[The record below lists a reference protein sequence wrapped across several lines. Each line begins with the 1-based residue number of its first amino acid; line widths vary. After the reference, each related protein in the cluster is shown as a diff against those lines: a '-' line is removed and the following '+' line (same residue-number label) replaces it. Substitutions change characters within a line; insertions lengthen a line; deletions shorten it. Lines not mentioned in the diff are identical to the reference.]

1 MSNTRLKGDINRIII
16 EGTLI
21 QYQSR
26 IMREPIKGIVQKVR
40 KNKGAWNNLFLIR
53 WLEGP
58 EWNREERHRRV
69 NPQWIE
75 ERDIMFG
82 MGHYD
87 ILSGYIAMYPEDV

>member
-58 EWNREERHRRV
+58 EWNREERLRRV
-69 NPQWIE
+69 NPQWIK

-82 MGHYD
+82 MGHYV
-87 ILSGYIAMYPEDV
+87 ILSGYIAMYPEDD

>member
-1 MSNTRLKGDINRIII
+1 MTTLREHFNKVIVK
-16 EGTLI
+16 GTLI
-21 QYQSR
+21 QHKSR
-26 IMREPIKGIVQKVR
+26 IMREPIKGIVQEVR

-58 EWNREERHRRV
+58 EWNREERLRRV

-87 ILSGYIAMYPEDV
+87 ILSG

>member
-1 MSNTRLKGDINRIII
+1 MTTLREHFNKVIIK
-16 EGTLI
+16 GTLI
-21 QYQSR
+21 QHKSR

-40 KNKGAWNNLFLIR
+40 KNKGAWNNVYLIR

-87 ILSGYIAMYPEDV
+87 ILSGYIAMYPEDD

>member
-1 MSNTRLKGDINRIII
+1 MTTLREHFNRVIIK
-16 EGTLI
+16 GTLI
-21 QYQSR
+21 QHKSR

-40 KNKGAWNNLFLIR
+40 KNKGAWNNVYLIR

-69 NPQWIE
+69 NPQWLE

-82 MGHYD
+82 IGYD
-87 ILSGYIAMYPEDV
+87 VLSGYIAMYPEDD

>member
-1 MSNTRLKGDINRIII
+1 MSSTRLKGNINRIII

-26 IMREPIKGIVQKVR
+26 IMREPIKGIVSKVR

-58 EWNREERHRRV
+58 EWNREERLRRV
-69 NPQWIE
+69 NPQWIK

-87 ILSGYIAMYPEDV
+87 ILSGYIAMYPEDD

>member
-1 MSNTRLKGDINRIII
+1 
-16 EGTLI
+16 
-21 QYQSR
+21 
-26 IMREPIKGIVQKVR
+26 MREPIKGIVQKVR
-40 KNKGAWNNLFLIR
+40 KKGAWNNLFLIR

-87 ILSGYIAMYPEDV
+87 ILSGYIAMYPEEDEYKRKEVNKVGIVVSHPQLKSLDKIRL

>member
-87 ILSGYIAMYPEDV
+87 ILSGYIAMYPEDD

>member
-1 MSNTRLKGDINRIII
+1 MSSTRLKGNINRIII

-58 EWNREERHRRV
+58 EWNREERLRRV

-87 ILSGYIAMYPEDV
+87 ILSGYIAMYPEDD

>member
-58 EWNREERHRRV
+58 EWNREERLRRV

-87 ILSGYIAMYPEDV
+87 ILSGYIAMYPEDD

>member
-1 MSNTRLKGDINRIII
+1 MTTIREHFNRVIVK
-16 EGTLI
+16 GTLI
-21 QYQSR
+21 QHKSR

-40 KNKGAWNNLFLIR
+40 KNKGAGNNLFLIR

-58 EWNREERHRRV
+58 EWNREERLRRV

-87 ILSGYIAMYPEDV
+87 ILSGYIAMYPEDD